1 MPNEFSCSCG
11 HTFSVEE
18 KLAGPRTKCPK
29 CAAPVGDAG
38 AAYGFIEEDEPE
50 KPAADPKSK
59 RKKRREPDD
68 GGLAAQYMAEGRR
81 RAERAERRVRVNHSG
96 GMTFLGI
103 TLTAGFV
110 GRIASILLAV
120 AGAMIAFSLPEARRP
135 RIWIVCGVFFVLGGF
150 AVIHAL
156 FGGEED

>member
-1 MPNEFSCSCG
+1 MPNEYSCSCG
-11 HTFSVEE
+11 HTFSVDE
-18 KLAGPRTKCPK
+18 KSACGRTTCPK
-29 CAAPVGDAG
+29 CAASVGDSG
-38 AAYGFIEEDEPE
+38 AAYGFIEDEPVQPVADS
-50 KPAADPKSK
+50 KPH

-68 GGLAAQYMAEGRR
+68 GGLAAQYMAEGRK
-81 RAERAERRVRVNHSG
+81 RAARAERRVQVNHSG
-96 GMTFLGI
+96 GMTVFGI

-110 GRIASILLAV
+110 GGFASIVLAV
-120 AGAMIAFSLPEARRP
+120 LGALVATYLPEARRP